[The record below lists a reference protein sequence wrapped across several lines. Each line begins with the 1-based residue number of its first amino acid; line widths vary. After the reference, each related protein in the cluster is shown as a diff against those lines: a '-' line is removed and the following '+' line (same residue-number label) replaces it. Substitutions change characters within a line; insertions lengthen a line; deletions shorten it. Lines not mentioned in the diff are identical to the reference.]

1 MANINAPDIEYFES
15 FVDEIKGKFQ
25 RIKTLTSHRV
35 SSGDYHE
42 EILRT
47 IIRNFLTKRYSV
59 KKGFIYKGR
68 DQVSN
73 QIDIMIIDETM
84 PAAYLFQEGDFV
96 IVIPDAVVAIM
107 EVKTTL
113 NSGDFDKAVN
123 NIASAKRLS
132 EFKINPFAIIFG
144 YGGTP
149 PHDKNLDK
157 WFKRPIP
164 SEYKDDS
171 VLGPNAIMFFNTGC
185 LLTRH
190 KEDGGWDSNGKYYH
204 KVFRDPPTKDSGWQL
219 SIILAMIISACETGE
234 MRRTHFFPANIAGR
248 LIQGDGSN
256 ISNNRFSLGEGMSR
270 LNST

>member
-35 SSGDYHE
+35 TSGDYHE

-59 KKGFIYKGR
+59 KKGFIYKGKG
-68 DQVSN
+68 DVSN
-73 QIDIMIIDETM
+73 QIDIMIVDETM
-84 PAAYLFQEGDFV
+84 PAAYLFQEGDFA
-96 IVIPDAVVAIM
+96 IVIPEAVIAIL

-113 NSGDFDKAVN
+113 NAGDFDNAVE

-132 EFKINPFAIIFG
+132 KFKVNPFSIIFG
-144 YGGTP
+144 YSGTTP
-149 PHDKNLDK
+149 SDKNLNK
-157 WFKRPIP
+157 WFKRPSP
-164 SEYKDDS
+164 TKLKEDF
-171 VLGPNAIMFFNTGC
+171 VLGPNAIMFFKDGC

-190 KEDGGWDSNGKYYH
+190 KDNGGWDSNGKYYH
-204 KVFRDPPTKDSGWQL
+204 KAFRDPPVSDSGWQL

-248 LIQGDGSN
+248 LIQGEGSS
-256 ISNNRFSLGEGMSR
+256 ISHNRFSFGEGISKKA
-270 LNST
+270 